1 MRNITIT
8 AYDYNELTEK
18 AKTRAYNT
26 IYEAII
32 DFVNDCFYEDTKD
45 ELCDRFCNS
54 ILDLQ
59 YDFSSCQGAGLNI
72 YGNFDLRD
80 YLPHY
85 QTSEKI
91 KRTIAF
97 YIDVLRKYN
106 CFDALNIKLSEN
118 HRYTYFCKFIDI
130 QDAEDIAEE
139 MAEELKNIYIKNIK
153 IDILVDFIKAAYEY
167 IEKQEDI
174 IFANGEK
181 VFDICDDDV
190 QEYCTENDI
199 AFDVSGRI
207 IWAKTIKE

>member
-1 MRNITIT
+1 MKNITIT
-8 AYDYNELTEK
+8 AYDYIELTEK

-32 DFVNDCFYEDTKD
+32 DCVNDCFYEDTKND
-45 ELCDRFCNS
+45 LCDRFCNS

-59 YDFSSCQGAGLNI
+59 YDFSNCQGDGLNI

-85 QTSEKI
+85 QASEKS

-97 YIDVLRKYN
+97 YIDTLKNYN
-106 CFDALNIKLSEN
+106 CFDALKIELSQN
-118 HRYTYFCKFIDI
+118 HRYTYSCKFVDI

-190 QEYCTENDI
+190 QEYCAENDI
-199 AFDVSGRI
+199 AFDASGRI
-207 IWAKTIKE
+207 I

>member
-1 MRNITIT
+1 MKNITIT
-8 AYDYNELTEK
+8 AYDYNELTGQ
-18 AKTRAYNT
+18 AKTRAYDT
-26 IYEAII
+26 IYDFML

-45 ELCDRFCNS
+45 KLCDRFCNS
-54 ILDLQ
+54 VLDLQ
-59 YDFSSCQGAGLNI
+59 YDYSACQGSGLNI

-85 QTSEKI
+85 QASEKN

-97 YIDVLRKYN
+97 YIDTLKNYN
-106 CFDALNIKLSEN
+106 CFDALKIELSQN
-118 HRYTYFCKFIDI
+118 HRYTYSCKFVDI

-167 IEKQEDI
+167 IEKQEDM

-190 QEYCTENDI
+190 QEYCAENGI

-207 IWAKTIKE
+207 I

>member
-26 IYEAII
+26 IYEIMI

-45 ELCDRFCNS
+45 DLCDRFCNS

-59 YDFSSCQGAGLNI
+59 YDFSNSQGSVLNI
-72 YGNFDLRD
+72 YGDFDLRD

-85 QTSEKI
+85 QASEKI

-97 YIDVLRKYN
+97 YVDTLKNYN
-106 CFDALNIKLSEN
+106 CFDALKIELSQN
-118 HRYTYFCKFIDI
+118 HRYTYSRKFIDI

-139 MAEELKNIYIKNIK
+139 MAEELKNNYIKNIK

-181 VFDICDDDV
+181 VFDICDDKV
-190 QEYCTENDI
+190 QEYCAENDI
-199 AFDVSGRI
+199 AFDVNGRI
-207 IWAKTIKE
+207 I

>member
-1 MRNITIT
+1 MKNITIT
-8 AYDYNELTEK
+8 AYDYNELTGQ
-18 AKTRAYNT
+18 AKTRAYDR
-26 IYEAII
+26 IYEFMI
-32 DFVNDCFYEDTKD
+32 DCVNDCFYEDTKD

-54 ILDLQ
+54 DLDLQ
-59 YDFSSCQGAGLNI
+59 YDYSARQGSGLNI
-72 YGNFDLRD
+72 YGDFDLRD

-85 QTSEKI
+85 QASEKS

-97 YIDVLRKYN
+97 YIDTLKNYN
-106 CFDALNIKLSEN
+106 CFDALKIELSQN
-118 HRYTYFCKFIDI
+118 HRYTYFCKFVDI
-130 QDAEDIAEE
+130 KDAEEIAEE

-153 IDILVDFIKAAYEY
+153 IDILVDFIKSAYEY

-190 QEYCTENDI
+190 QEYCAENDI

-207 IWAKTIKE
+207 I